1 MTLKTRVFVPS
12 RLAPRKANRSVT
24 RLLDRACELSDDAV
38 TRAAKHSAFVLG
50 DLGTDQLAAIGH
62 LCGKR
67 TGLILPHEARVAN
80 HARSEY
86 GCKVTL
92 Y

>member
-12 RLAPRKANRSVT
+12 RLVPRKADRSVT
-24 RLLDRACELSDDAV
+24 RHLEPACELSDDAV

-50 DLGTDQLAAIGH
+50 NLGTDQLGAMGV

-67 TGLILPHEARVAN
+67 TGLILPHEARV
-80 HARSEY
+80 
-86 GCKVTL
+86 
-92 Y
+92 